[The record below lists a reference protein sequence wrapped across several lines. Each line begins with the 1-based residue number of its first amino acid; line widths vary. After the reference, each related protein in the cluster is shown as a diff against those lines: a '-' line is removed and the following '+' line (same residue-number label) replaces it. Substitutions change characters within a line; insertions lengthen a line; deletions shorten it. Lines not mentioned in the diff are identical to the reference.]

1 MLQLE
6 GMRLGR
12 IQHGVSMGKEVW
24 NFVYDNYHRFGYKSH
39 SLMIEACVI
48 DLIKNKFH
56 TEVSEEQ
63 LKHLKAYQEVGKQA
77 EDVKPLV
84 FMGNASKTFRNTER
98 DYIENVKLG
107 LMTQEEK
114 DKSLERLRK
123 KLRKSVKTTLKDQE
137 IRELEE
143 RTKRKK
149 AFLKKRGYRVTKDGK
164 IKQ

>member
-6 GMRLGR
+6 GMFLGR

-24 NFVYDNYHRFGYKSH
+24 NFVYDNYHRLGYKSH

-48 DLIKNKFH
+48 DAIENKFH
-56 TEVSEEQ
+56 KEVSEEQ

-77 EDVKPLV
+77 ETVKPFV
-84 FMGNASKTFRNTER
+84 FMGKASDTYFETKNRF
-98 DYIENVKLG
+98 DKNVKLK
-107 LMTQEEK
+107 LMTEK
-114 DKSLERLRK
+114 QRDERLK
-123 KLRKSVKTTLKDQE
+123 QLRKTLRVSVQTTIKDQE

-143 RTKRKK
+143 RTKRRKE
-149 AFLKKRGYRVTKDGK
+149 FLKKRGYRVTEDGK